1 MKDNDGLLLYK
12 ESRESIKRIMIKIFI
27 KILSNPFPSLKINN
41 KKK

>member
-12 ESRESIKRIMIKIFI
+12 EIMIKIFI